1 MAMAE
6 KETFSHACL
15 RSEEFGALGSRVD
28 GLTEDVITLNK
39 IVMTGNGE
47 PPLAT
52 TVPILARAVKELVP
66 AVQDLRT
73 GLSGFVK
80 YQSEQEGY
88 HRGKE
93 AVRKRSR
100 WIIGILVSIGIALLT
115 TMIVLR

>member
-1 MAMAE
+1 MEDE
-6 KETFSHACL
+6 KATHACL
-15 RSEEFGALGSRVD
+15 RSEEFGALGSKVE
-28 GLTEDVITLNK
+28 GLAENVNTLNK

-52 TVPILARAVKELVP
+52 TVPILTKAVEELVP